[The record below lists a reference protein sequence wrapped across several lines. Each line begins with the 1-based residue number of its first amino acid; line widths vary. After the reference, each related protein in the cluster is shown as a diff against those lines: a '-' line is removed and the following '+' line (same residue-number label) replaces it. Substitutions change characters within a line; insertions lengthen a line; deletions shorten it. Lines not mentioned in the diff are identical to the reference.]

1 MSDLKFD
8 LNSADKSRTLLEEL
22 KELTDFHSTHSN
34 EYRRIISALFA
45 PTKSAAM
52 IEDLPWLPV
61 RLFKEL
67 NLKSIL
73 DQDVFKIL
81 TSSGTTGQQVSRI
94 YLDKQA
100 ASSQA
105 AAMTGTFSQVLGEH
119 RLPMLIVDSKKVA
132 SPGSL
137 SARGAGVLG
146 MMNMGRKHV
155 FALDDNEEL
164 DVAKLSEFLNSY
176 GSQPFFIF
184 GFTFM
189 IWSNLIMK
197 DLGYQI
203 DLSNGILVH
212 GGGWKKLSD
221 LEIGNEEFRNL
232 LFEKTGLAK
241 IHNFYGMVEQIGTIH
256 LESPAGDGL
265 YSPDFAEIVIRD
277 SKSLKPLPVGE
288 PGLIQVVSTL
298 PRSYPGH
305 SLLTED
311 LGVVLGID
319 DGYWPGKRFAVLG
332 RLPKAEV
339 RGCSDT
345 FTTNGR

>member
-1 MSDLKFD
+1 MSDSKFE
-8 LNSADKSRTLLEEL
+8 LNSADKSSALLEEL

-45 PTKSAAM
+45 PTKSAAS

-73 DQDVFKIL
+73 DQDVFRIL

-164 DVAKLSEFLNSY
+164 DIAKLSEFLNSY

-197 DLGYQI
+197 DLDYQI
-203 DLSNGILVH
+203 DLSKGILVH

-232 LFEKTGLAK
+232 LFEKTGLAR

-265 YSPDFAEIVIRD
+265 YTPDFAEIVIRD
-277 SKSLKPLPVGE
+277 SISLKPLPVGE